1 MEEDE
6 TLVETWLILK
16 EYIKD
21 KQQAAD
27 HWISVMI
34 DNGVPEETISALAG
48 ADKYLS
54 QAVEYSG
61 GLEQEDD
68 YDVREDWQLTTLANT
83 V

>member
-21 KQQAAD
+21 KQHAAD

-34 DNGVPEETISALAG
+34 DNGMPEETISALAG
-48 ADKYLS
+48 ADKYLR

-61 GLEQEDD
+61 GLEEEDSYEDD
-68 YDVREDWQLTTLANT
+68 DGW
-83 V
+83 

>member
-34 DNGVPEETISALAG
+34 DNGVPEEIISALAG
-48 ADKYLS
+48 ADKYLR

-61 GLEQEDD
+61 GFEQEDD
-68 YDVREDWQLTTLANT
+68 FDEDEDW
-83 V
+83 

>member
-48 ADKYLS
+48 ADKYLR

-61 GLEQEDD
+61 GLEEEEDYSDEDD
-68 YDVREDWQLTTLANT
+68 W
-83 V
+83 

>member
-6 TLVETWLILK
+6 ILVETWLILK

-34 DNGVPEETISALAG
+34 DNGLPEEIITELAG
-48 ADKYLS
+48 SDKYLKK
-54 QAVEYSG
+54 AVEYSG
-61 GLEQEDD
+61 GLEEDD
-68 YDVREDWQLTTLANT
+68 SYEDNEEW
-83 V
+83 

>member
-34 DNGVPEETISALAG
+34 DNGMPEETISALAG
-48 ADKYLS
+48 ADKYLK

-61 GLEQEDD
+61 GLDQEDD
-68 YDVREDWQLTTLANT
+68 YDVREDW
-83 V
+83 

>member
-6 TLVETWLILK
+6 ILVESWLILK

-27 HWISVMI
+27 HWISTLI
-34 DNGVPEETISALAG
+34 DTGLPEETINALAG
-48 ADKYLS
+48 ADKYLK

-61 GLEQEDD
+61 GLEEENDFDEDD
-68 YDVREDWQLTTLANT
+68 GGW
-83 V
+83 

>member
-34 DNGVPEETISALAG
+34 DNGLPEEVINELAG
-48 ADKYLS
+48 SDKYLKK
-54 QAVEYSG
+54 AVEYSD
-61 GLEQEDD
+61 GLEEEEFDED
-68 YDVREDWQLTTLANT
+68 EDW
-83 V
+83 